1 MTPPLTANHRTQ
13 LLRDMLS
20 QLPVTH
26 IATLNIEPLYRNSN
40 DLPQVLDQFI
50 RKFNRSLWG
59 GNGYASGKRMGIV
72 AFVHAR
78 LHIDDAHIH
87 MGLWNLPVK
96 KDDAELKQRF
106 YKAAQ
111 NTQGVLYTETQAP
124 RRGSLAVH
132 FEPQRTGGWIGYC
145 SRHLADSTDTNC
157 LIELLHTPGDF
168 HFNH

>member
-1 MTPPLTANHRTQ
+1 MTPLLTANQRTQ

-20 QLPVTH
+20 KLPVTH

-59 GNGYASGKRMGIV
+59 GNNYKSGKRIGLV

-78 LHIDDAHIH
+78 KHVEDAHIH
-87 MGLWNLPVK
+87 MGLWNFPVGK
-96 KDDAELKQRF
+96 NDVELEKRF
-106 YKAAQ
+106 KVAAQ
-111 NTQGVLYTETQAP
+111 KTTGVLYVETQAP
-124 RRGSLAVH
+124 RRGNLAVD
-132 FEPQRTGGWIGYC
+132 FQRQRTSGWIDYC

-168 HFNH
+168 RFTN